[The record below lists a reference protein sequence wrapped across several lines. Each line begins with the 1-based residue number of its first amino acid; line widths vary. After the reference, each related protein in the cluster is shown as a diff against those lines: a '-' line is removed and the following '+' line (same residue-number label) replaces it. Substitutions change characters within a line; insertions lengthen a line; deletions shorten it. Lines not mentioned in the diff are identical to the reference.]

1 MRMEETTTGSVTD
14 SAGTKPSAT
23 PSDLRAD
30 SLEMSPRVS
39 PKVNHPITICSISF
53 PSVTCVT
60 KLVKKPVWF
69 TQSVTMFVMK
79 NQYAHIVRWAQSL
92 SIFGRSYI
100 CVSRLRCFPR
110 RQLRSSKFTHIVLI
124 YTVT

>member
-39 PKVNHPITICSISF
+39 PKVNHPITICSISLQAASF
-53 PSVTCVT
+53 IKVYSHC
-60 KLVKKPVWF
+60 
-69 TQSVTMFVMK
+69 
-79 NQYAHIVRWAQSL
+79 
-92 SIFGRSYI
+92 SYI
-100 CVSRLRCFPR
+100 HSNIEKYHATNLCDPTAGNWNMKRPS
-110 RQLRSSKFTHIVLI
+110 
-124 YTVT
+124 